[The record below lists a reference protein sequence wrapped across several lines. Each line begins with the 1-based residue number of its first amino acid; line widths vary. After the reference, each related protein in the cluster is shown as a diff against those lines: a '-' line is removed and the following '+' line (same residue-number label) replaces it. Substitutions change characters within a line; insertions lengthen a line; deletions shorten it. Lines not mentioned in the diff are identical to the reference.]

1 MNTIHWLE
9 SKQLDRVTN
18 YSTETECIRNILAA
32 GGKMYYYCTFAKQK
46 VYYGLED
53 NIIYLGTFRN
63 RFIKHF
69 EFPIRIRLKA
79 IQIVMKNRNDVI
91 MVNQDLV
98 KLLRPAIWLNKLL
111 KRNNRFVLDIRTL
124 PTDMK
129 NFDQSMRQYYK
140 QIGFA
145 VKHFDG
151 LSFITPFME
160 KVSLE
165 PFKNQLPTVTW
176 SSGVDVDL
184 FDANKYDYTR
194 DSDTFRIFYHGGIWE
209 SRGNIDLI
217 KACAKVVERGY
228 NIELVQIGKIVDKS
242 IRKYIEDNKYNSWCH
257 LYDAKP
263 LEEIPAMVAKCDL
276 PLLPF
281 PDFLAWR
288 VSSPIKL
295 MEYMAMGKPVL
306 VPDMECFTDI
316 LLPESGMVYYY
327 NLHANN
333 LIEEMAD
340 AIIQRVENKTGDKT
354 YVKENACIKYVKEN
368 FTWKKQ
374 AENLMN
380 FCLKSFNSI
389 YGS

>member
-9 SKQLDRVTN
+9 NKQLDRVTN
-18 YSTETECIRNILAA
+18 YSTETECIRNILDA
-32 GGKMYYYCTFAKQK
+32 GGKMYYYCSFAKQK
-46 VYYGLED
+46 VYYGLD
-53 NIIYLGTFRN
+53 GHIIYLGFFHN
-63 RFIKHF
+63 KILKYL
-69 EFPIRIRLKA
+69 EFPLRIRLKA
-79 IQIVMKNRNDVI
+79 LQIVRKNQNDVL

-98 KLLRPAIWLNKLL
+98 KLLRLAIWLNKLL
-111 KRNNRFVLDIRTL
+111 KNNNKFVLDIRTL
-124 PTDMK
+124 PTNMK

-165 PFKNQLPTVTW
+165 PFHNQLPTVTW
-176 SSGVDVDL
+176 SSGVDVEL

-194 DSDTFRIFYHGGIWE
+194 DSDTFRIFYHGGISE

-228 NIELVQIGKIVDKS
+228 DIELVQIGKIVDKS
-242 IRKYIEDNKYNSWCH
+242 IRKYIDDNNYNSWCH

-263 LEEIPAMVAKCDL
+263 LKEIPALVAKCDL
-276 PLLPF
+276 PFLPF

-306 VPDMECFTDI
+306 VPNMECFTDI
-316 LLPESGMVYYY
+316 LPPDSGIVYYY
-327 NLHANN
+327 NLRANN
-333 LIEEMAD
+333 LIEEMVD
-340 AIIQRVENKTGDKT
+340 AIIQRIENKIDDNT
-354 YVKENACIKYVKEN
+354 YVKEDACISYVTEN
-368 FTWKKQ
+368 FTWKRQ

-380 FCLKSFNSI
+380 FCIELSNSK
-389 YGS
+389 